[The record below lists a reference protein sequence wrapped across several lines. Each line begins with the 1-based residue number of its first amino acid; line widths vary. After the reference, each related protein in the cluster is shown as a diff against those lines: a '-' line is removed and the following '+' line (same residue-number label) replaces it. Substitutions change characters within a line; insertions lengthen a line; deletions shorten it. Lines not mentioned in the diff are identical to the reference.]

1 MPADASW
8 CYMTLLSFYKKLWMN
23 ENLRVFLFVLY

>member
-1 MPADASW
+1 MPSDASW